1 MKITKIWGSDAS
13 RFMNTYMS
21 QRGWCF
27 PAPRAEKTLLVYT
40 VYLFIKMF
48 ICVCDY
54 ILYYI
59 INC

>member
-1 MKITKIWGSDAS
+1 MGFR
-13 RFMNTYMS
+13 RFQVHEHIPES
-21 QRGWCF
+21 KGWCF
-27 PAPRAEKTLLVYT
+27 PAPRGEKTLLVYT